1 MPLTSGTR
9 LGPYLIDAPLGAGG
23 MGEVY
28 RARDTRLDRPV
39 AIKVLPTIMAESA
52 ELHER
57 FEREARLLS
66 NLNHPHICVV
76 YDVGRQGDMSFLVM
90 ELLEG
95 ETLAARIARGPLPVA
110 QATSIALQI
119 GAALDRAHRIGVV
132 HRDVKPEN
140 VMLTKAGAKLLDFG
154 LAKPAP
160 IKGEL
165 GVATRTMPLTGQGT
179 IIGTLHYMAPEQLEG
194 RPADARSDIFAFG
207 AVLYEMIT
215 GKRAFAGG
223 TPVSVISSILRDT
236 PRPIPELQP
245 FVPPALDAIVR
256 TCLEKDPDD
265 RWHSAHDLA
274 SQLRWIQQ
282 SGSQPHVPTT
292 PLVRRRRRYSHVAWG
307 VGCLLALGAG
317 VAGTRYLN
325 PTPVARSVWFTM
337 GEPSGTRFSR
347 NPIAPFAAISPD
359 GRHIVFDASVGDA
372 GQLFLRA
379 LNSTESRQLPGTE
392 DAWMPFWSADSRYVG
407 FFADGALKKTAIAT
421 GGVETICK
429 IHDFEG
435 GTWSRDNVVIFSKA
449 EGGLSR
455 VDAGGGEPKP
465 LTSLDQTKGEVVH
478 RLPVFLPDGQH
489 FLYLAQPGNE
499 VFYGSLDGTAP
510 RRLLAADG
518 RAVYSP
524 PGFLLYARDAALFA
538 QPFDAARGQLSGDPM
553 RVTNS
558 VRATP
563 LSGRAAYSVSD
574 NGVLVFRAGDARNN
588 VQIRWADRSGK
599 RLDTV
604 LEEADYRGI
613 ALSPDGTRIAFHRH
627 EDPVGGGIWIKD
639 ILRGQPIRLTTDP
652 SHNSDPVWSPDG
664 TRIAF
669 TSDRNRIWDIFI
681 RDASGTGRDQ
691 ILLKSEEGKLLSQLV
706 TGPAV
711 PAVSGGCWSQ
721 PKRHLGDAGAGQA
734 AAVHFDAV
742 QRAQRR
748 VFTGRTMGRVR
759 LV

>member
-1 MPLTSGTR
+1 MPLSSGTK
-9 LGPYLIDAPLGAGG
+9 LGPYVVDAPLGAGG

-28 RARDTRLDRPV
+28 RGRDTRLNRPV
-39 AIKVLPTIMAESA
+39 AIKVLPTAMAESA

-76 YDVGRQGDMSFLVM
+76 YDVGRAGDISYLVM

-95 ETLAARIARGPLPVA
+95 ETLASRIARGPLPVA

-140 VMLTKAGAKLLDFG
+140 VMLTKTGAKLLDFG

-160 IKGEL
+160 VKGEL

-215 GKRAFAGG
+215 GQRAFAGA

-236 PRPIPELQP
+236 PRPIPEIQP
-245 FVPPALDAIVR
+245 FVPPALDAVVR

-292 PLVRRRRRYSHVAWG
+292 PVGRRRRRYVHAAWG
-307 VGCLLALGAG
+307 AGCLLALAIGILA
-317 VAGTRYLN
+317 TRYFT
-325 PTPVARSVWFTM
+325 PAPVARSVWFTV
-337 GEPSGTRFSR
+337 GEPAGTRFSR
-347 NPIAPFAAISPD
+347 TPIAPFAAISPD
-359 GRHIVFDASVGDA
+359 GRHIVFDASLGDA
-372 GQLFLRA
+372 GQLYLRT
-379 LNSTESRQLPGTE
+379 LSSTDARPLPGTE
-392 DAWMPFWSADSRYVG
+392 DAWMPFWSADSRYVA
-407 FFADGALKKTAIAT
+407 FFAEGALKKTAIAT

-435 GTWSRDNVVIFSKA
+435 GTWNRNNVVIFSKA
-449 EGGLSR
+449 AGGLFR
-455 VDAGGGEPKP
+455 VDAAGGEPVP
-465 LTSLDQTKGEVVH
+465 LTSLDQTKGQVVH

-489 FLYLAQPGNE
+489 FIYLAQPGNE
-499 VFYGSLDGTAP
+499 VYYGSLDGTAP

-524 PGFLLYARDAALFA
+524 PGYLLFARDGALFA
-538 QPFDAARGQLSGDPM
+538 QPFDAARGQLSGDPV

-574 NGVLVFRAGDARNN
+574 NGVLVFRAGDARNS
-588 VQIRWADRSGK
+588 VSSSLEPIARASAE
-599 RLDTV
+599 DTV
-604 LEEADYRGI
+604 LEEADYRGHRTLTRRNAAGI
-613 ALSPDGTRIAFHRH
+613 SSPRRS
-627 EDPVGGGIWIKD
+627 
-639 ILRGQPIRLTTDP
+639 RR
-652 SHNSDPVWSPDG
+652 
-664 TRIAF
+664 R
-669 TSDRNRIWDIFI
+669 
-681 RDASGTGRDQ
+681 
-691 ILLKSEEGKLLSQLV
+691 
-706 TGPAV
+706 
-711 PAVSGGCWSQ
+711 
-721 PKRHLGDAGAGQA
+721 RHLAQEHAS
-734 AAVHFDAV
+734 
-742 QRAQRR
+742 RASRY
-748 VFTGRTMGRVR
+748 G
-759 LV
+759 